1 MYKFK
6 RITAII
12 IIFTLLFTCQVF
24 AEEGQEQQ
32 QQEQS
37 QQEQIEDPN
46 IIYLKNVMKFI
57 KTNYKFEVDDA
68 QLLESA
74 LINIIEE
81 NPELLEKAVDG
92 MFESLDQHSTYFNE
106 EQYNQFSTQVDGQ
119 FGGIGIKVMNKDG
132 YVTVVAPLENTPG
145 ERAGLKSGDKIVSVN
160 ELDITGY
167 DINMAVPFM
176 RGESGTPVKL
186 GIKRDGTDGILYF
199 TIVRDIIK
207 LNPISHRVLEEQIG
221 YIKIT
226 DFNGNTNEYLEKAL
240 HSFDESEISKIIID
254 VRNNPG
260 GSLNQVVRVAK
271 HFVPEGPIVH
281 IEYKDE
287 TKRKTEVSYLKDQK
301 YEVVVLINEGSASA
315 SEILAGA
322 IQDTDAGTIIG
333 TKSFGKGTVQ
343 QLLPLKIGGAIKI
356 TIARY
361 LTPNEISIDGDGIHP
376 DITVENIKEKL
387 DMSVLETLEAT
398 RKLTIG
404 DAGKDVLA
412 AEQRLQL
419 LGYDVGEPDE
429 TFDEKT
435 FLAVRHFQA
444 EQELYPYGVMD
455 FTTQHKLDNT
465 VKELEITIDKQLEK
479 AVEVLKGQ

>member
-1 MYKFK
+1 MNKFK
-6 RITAII
+6 RITAIF
-12 IIFTLLFTCQVF
+12 IIFTLLFACPVF
-24 AEEGQEQQ
+24 AEEEQKQQ
-32 QQEQS
+32 QQEQ
-37 QQEQIEDPN
+37 QENPN
-46 IIYLKNVMKFI
+46 TIYLQNIVKFI
-57 KTNYKFEVDDA
+57 KANYKFEVDDA

-74 LINIIEE
+74 LIKIIEE
-81 NPELLEKAVDG
+81 NPAMLEKAVEG
-92 MFESLDQHSTYFNE
+92 MFDSLDQHTTYFNE
-106 EQYNQFSTQVDGQ
+106 EQYDQFATQVDGQ
-119 FGGIGIKVMNKDG
+119 FGGIGIRVMNKDG

-176 RGESGTPVKL
+176 RGEQGTSVKL
-186 GIKRDGTDGILYF
+186 GIKRDGVEGILYF

-207 LNPISHRVLEEQIG
+207 LNPITNRILEEQVG
-221 YIKIT
+221 YIKIS
-226 DFNGNTNEYLEKAL
+226 DFNANTDEYLAAVLKN
-240 HSFDESEISKIIID
+240 FDEENITKIIID

-260 GSLNQVVRVAK
+260 GSLSEVVRVAR

-287 TKRKTEVSYLKDQK
+287 TKRKTEFSYLKDLK
-301 YEVVVLINEGSASA
+301 YEVAVLINEGSASA

-376 DITVENIKEKL
+376 DITVENMKEKI
-387 DMSVLETLEAT
+387 DTSILETLEST
-398 RKLTIG
+398 RKPTIG
-404 DAGKDVLA
+404 DAGSDVLA

-435 FLAVRHFQA
+435 LQAVKLFQA
-444 EQELYPYGVMD
+444 EQELYAYGVLD
-455 FTTQHKLDNT
+455 FTTQRKLDET
-465 VKELEITIDKQLEK
+465 VKELEVIIDKQLEK
-479 AVEVLKGQ
+479 AVETLIR